1 MNYFTLQYFIPY
13 YLINMR
19 FSPIMQ
25 LLRLT
30 PKLVY
35 LMEPILFHMQLVTK
49 IIQIIHLGMKLYME
63 MDLNTKLY
71 L

>member
-1 MNYFTLQYFIPY
+1 MNSFTLQYFIPN

-49 IIQIIHLGMKLYME
+49 MIQIIHLGMKP
-63 MDLNTKLY
+63 
-71 L
+71 